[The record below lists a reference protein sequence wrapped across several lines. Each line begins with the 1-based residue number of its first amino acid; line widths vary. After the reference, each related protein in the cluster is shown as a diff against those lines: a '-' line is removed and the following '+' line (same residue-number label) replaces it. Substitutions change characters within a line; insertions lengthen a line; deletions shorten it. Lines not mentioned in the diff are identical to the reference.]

1 MALPAAR
8 ALPPPLLALLA
19 VLLASAGVRPARSL
33 APPPAARLLLS
44 RPAGGGG
51 AAMAAAMTAAMA
63 ASPADGGGGDH
74 RRPSTVVVA
83 GAGIVGIS
91 TAYYL
96 ARDHGIRCVVVDPT
110 GGIAPAASGRA
121 GGFLALD
128 WNDHL
133 PPLGR
138 LARRSFA
145 LHAGLAGEGGLEGGA
160 GALMYRRLTCA
171 AVAVGPGR
179 AGSRR
184 PAGRKLEGVEWADDV
199 PEGGGEGGSGPGV
212 LGVQSLGGEDTIAQV
227 HPRMLCEAL
236 WAAAV
241 DLAGSE
247 LRRGEVVG
255 PVRAD
260 DDDGSGGGAGGGG
273 LVGARLADGSTV
285 RADALLYATGP
296 WTRQGNGAISG
307 VKYHSVVVPTPRVLT
322 QSVFFSGCGD
332 PEVYPRPDGT
342 AYCCGF
348 PDPPVRPVTERPG
361 EEEVRPEAVRRIVD
375 AVREASG
382 GTAGTLGAEPD
393 LAQACYLPS
402 TPDGLPLMGAM
413 GGGDGGGGCYVAAG
427 HSCWGILLGPGTG
440 EAMAELIATGNGR
453 TEHVDL
459 GPFDPARFG

>member
-1 MALPAAR
+1 MA
-8 ALPPPLLALLA
+8 
-19 VLLASAGVRPARSL
+19 S
-33 APPPAARLLLS
+33 
-44 RPAGGGG
+44 
-51 AAMAAAMTAAMA
+51 
-63 ASPADGGGGDH
+63 
-74 RRPSTVVVA
+74 
-83 GAGIVGIS
+83 
-91 TAYYL
+91 
-96 ARDHGIRCVVVDPT
+96 
-110 GGIAPAASGRA
+110 
-121 GGFLALD
+121 
-128 WNDHL
+128 
-133 PPLGR
+133 
-138 LARRSFA
+138 
-145 LHAGLAGEGGLEGGA
+145 
-160 GALMYRRLTCA
+160 
-171 AVAVGPGR
+171 
-179 AGSRR
+179 
-184 PAGRKLEGVEWADDV
+184 
-199 PEGGGEGGSGPGV
+199 GGGEGGSGPGV

-247 LRRGEVVG
+247 LRRGKVVG

-260 DDDGSGGGAGGGG
+260 DDDGSGGAGGGR

-296 WTRQGNGAISG
+296 WTTQGNGAISG

-413 GGGDGGGGCYVAAG
+413 GGGDGGGCYVAAG